1 MKHNVH
7 VFAVVR
13 VKVEGIEAESH
24 DDAVKK
30 AMEQFH
36 DLYDLFDTQNFR
48 HLPEGVTDVEFGEEF
63 SHFLVDEVD
72 LSRRSNGQTGAEAE
86 DPEFERSTWH
96 DAKGVELP
104 GTGEEESRPVI
115 RLAGR
120 LAAYIEDCDTA
131 TLADLGETV
140 FGVADEDVCAA
151 ALEAARGKG
160 GMR

>member
-7 VFAVVR
+7 IFAVVR
-13 VKVEGIEAESH
+13 VKRAGIEADNH
-24 DDAVKK
+24 DKAVQK
-30 AMEQFH
+30 AVEQFH
-36 DLYDLFDTQNFR
+36 DLYDLFDTRNIR
-48 HLPEGVTDVEFGEEF
+48 RLPDGVIDVEFGEEF
-63 SHFLVDEVD
+63 SHFLVDEEGD
-72 LSRRSNGQTGAEAE
+72 R
-86 DPEFERSTWH
+86 EFAHSTWH
-96 DAKGVELP
+96 EGKGVELP
-104 GTGEEESRPVI
+104 GTGKEESRSVI